1 MDLLISE
8 PETKSVIDLNQ
19 ESVRTDD
26 NKNKEILKQ

>member
-8 PETKSVIDLNQ
+8 PEMKSVIDLNQ
-19 ESVRTDD
+19 ESVRTND